1 MQHPLY
7 IFVRERERGP
17 LRKQRTQWKPQEE
30 LGGPQRERCP
40 VEYGKG
46 AVRPQ
51 GWGGGSDGRMYVQ
64 KSSPV
69 FYRSLPS
76 LPKDREKKTEREKDR
91 ERETERETEREIEI
105 ERDRLEDRQ
114 RQTDKRE

>member
-17 LRKQRTQWKPQEE
+17 LREQRTQGKPHQKE

-51 GWGGGSDGRMYVQ
+51 GWGGVR
-64 KSSPV
+64 
-69 FYRSLPS
+69 R
-76 LPKDREKKTEREKDR
+76 KDVCTEIIPHVLQVIAPFAKRQREKDR
-91 ERETERETEREIEI
+91 ERKRQRERDGESDRQTER
-105 ERDRLEDRQ
+105 
-114 RQTDKRE
+114 